1 MGSTLIFSQGGG
13 ITVGPAVR
21 VLQYLKTIFQPVSQ
35 GPLQMRTTSDHHLSW
50 HSIITINRVSTI
62 IEITSLVVSIA

>member
-1 MGSTLIFSQGGG
+1 MEMGSTLIFSQGGG

-35 GPLQMRTTSDHHLSW
+35 RPLQMRTTSDHHLS
-50 HSIITINRVSTI
+50 
-62 IEITSLVVSIA
+62 